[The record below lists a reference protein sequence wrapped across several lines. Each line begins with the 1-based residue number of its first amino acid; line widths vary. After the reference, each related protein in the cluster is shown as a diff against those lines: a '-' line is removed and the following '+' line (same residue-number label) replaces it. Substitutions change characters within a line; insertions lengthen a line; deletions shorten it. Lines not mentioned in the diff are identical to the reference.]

1 MKTFADFL
9 KQYYPLLLLALALLL
24 LSIMLIPG
32 NILGTSAGRARAVYA
47 AFIFGALVG
56 VAEIASRY
64 RDEPL
69 KAVLSPFGLIYE
81 ALNGFLSV
89 LAIFL
94 IFYYEQRFETVAGD
108 PLLAALTAGFGAA
121 VVMRTRIAVLKS
133 PDGTDIAIGPDQ
145 VITTLLQVIDT
156 NIDRWRA
163 VRRQTILRNSFDRLR
178 DLGEFEEAW
187 TYLGAS
193 MLAFQNLDDAQRKA
207 LNETYNDYK
216 ARQQPDDIK
225 RLGVGFIFLTLVGET
240 NFDKVLECAA
250 QIRERGAAAA
260 AAAPVGTP
268 PTPPVDPAAEF
279 ARWLIANSSPVGSP
293 PDSPP

>member
-1 MKTFADFL
+1 MKNFV
-9 KQYYPLLLLALALLL
+9 KQYYPFLVLVAALLL
-24 LSIMLIPG
+24 LFFTLIP
-32 NILGTSAGRARAVYA
+32 AEARAGDAVRLRA
-47 AFIFGALVG
+47 IFGALIFGTLVG

-81 ALNGFLSV
+81 AINGFLSV
-89 LAIFL
+89 LALFL
-94 IFYYEQRFETVAGD
+94 ILRYRDRFGAIGQD
-108 PLLAALTAGFGAA
+108 PLLAAITAGFGAA

-163 VRRQTILRNSFDRLR
+163 VRRQNILSHNFARLR
-178 DLGEFEEAW
+178 ELGDFKDAW
-187 TYLGAS
+187 RYLGAS
-193 MLAFQNLDDAQRKA
+193 MLAFQNLNVSQKKS
-207 LNETYNDYK
+207 LSETYNDYE
-216 ARQQPDDIK
+216 ARQEPDDIK

-250 QIRERGAAAA
+250 SIRARGGDAGSPGATAIDPEAAYQK
-260 AAAPVGTP
+260 
-268 PTPPVDPAAEF
+268 
-279 ARWLIANSSPVGSP
+279 WLREHSSP
-293 PDSPP
+293 PDNITSPPGETSSPAL

>member
-1 MKTFADFL
+1 MTNFV
-9 KQYYPLLLLALALLL
+9 KQYYPFLLLVLALLL
-24 LSIMLIPG
+24 LSFMLIPD
-32 NILGTSAGRARAVYA
+32 NILGANAGRVRAVYA
-47 AFIFGALVG
+47 ALIFGTLVG

-94 IFYYEQRFETVAGD
+94 IFYYETRFETVASD

-133 PDGTDIAIGPDQ
+133 PDGSDIAVGPDQ
-145 VITTLLQVIDT
+145 VITTLLQVVDT

-163 VRRQTILRNSFDRLR
+163 VRRQIILRNSFDRLR

-193 MLAFQNLDDAQRKA
+193 MLAFQNLDDVQRKA

-260 AAAPVGTP
+260 VAAAPGGPP
-268 PTPPVDPAAEF
+268 PTPAVDPAAEF
-279 ARWLIANSSPVGSP
+279 ARWLIANSSPPGSP
-293 PDSPP
+293 PDSPPE